1 MARIR
6 TGLASAFVLV
16 CAWISVGW
24 AGELQRSDLERF
36 FPPPY
41 ILGEKDDVLPIWP
54 IFKQNGTADKLVA
67 YVFESVD
74 LAPIPGFS
82 GAPLDLLVA
91 LTPEGDF
98 LDVKVLSH
106 HEPVFVDGL
115 GSEPLF
121 DFVRQYTGKSLKE
134 LIRVGPPR
142 GGGGGDGA
150 GAVVNG
156 VAKATASVRIVN
168 ESLLAAGLA
177 VARARNSDSWRGA
190 IRAARRRCAPM
201 SSSGWTGPVWRLE
214 ATFASMWSTTRSRK
228 RRSPGRTP
236 RGSIRKCALALVGR
250 VN

>member
-1 MARIR
+1 M
-6 TGLASAFVLV
+6 

-134 LIRVGPPR
+134 SIRVGPPR

-177 VARARNSDSWRGA
+177 VARVKLGFVEGRDPS
-190 IRAARRRCAPM
+190 RAATLRPDVFERLDWAGLAARGYVRQYVVNNAESEAP
-201 SSSGWTGPVWRLE
+201 
-214 ATFASMWSTTRSRK
+214 FAGTDAEGLDPEVRARPSR
-228 RRSPGRTP
+228 P
-236 RGSIRKCALALVGR
+236 RQLIRNL
-250 VN
+250 